1 MKALILKAIS
11 NLRYESTLSGLT
23 LLAGLVGVHL
33 APEQLPAIAT
43 FVVAALGLLK
53 TFLSDADVK

>member
-1 MKALILKAIS
+1 VKALILKAIS

-23 LLAGLVGVHL
+23 LLVGLVGAKL

-43 FVVAALGLLK
+43 AVVAIVGLLK
-53 TFLSDADVK
+53 TFLSDADVA